1 MKSIIVMMKVTLYVL
16 PKPLRLNQ
24 SKKTIPMINE
34 LPDSKIPWWDN
45 HYEDTYTEEVEDGYP
60 YDIGTKVQE

>member
-1 MKSIIVMMKVTLYVL
+1 MIGVVMLEK
-16 PKPLRLNQ
+16 N
-24 SKKTIPMINE
+24 SEEDI

-45 HYEDTYTEEVEDGYP
+45 EYERVYSDDPEDGYP

>member
-1 MKSIIVMMKVTLYVL
+1 MTEE
-16 PKPLRLNQ
+16 
-24 SKKTIPMINE
+24 E

-45 HYEDTYTEEVEDGYP
+45 EYEGVYSEDRDEGYP

>member
-1 MKSIIVMMKVTLYVL
+1 M
-16 PKPLRLNQ
+16 
-24 SKKTIPMINE
+24 KKTKIMTKLTDEDSE

-45 HYEDTYTEEVEDGYP
+45 EYEGVYSNDPENGYP

>member
-1 MKSIIVMMKVTLYVL
+1 MIMGILYVP
-16 PKPLRLNQ
+16 PKLLRLNQ
-24 SKKTIPMINE
+24 SKKVIRMSNE

-45 HYEDTYTEEVEDGYP
+45 HYEDIYSEEVEDGYP